1 MRPSQILALTCVL
14 ACRSP
19 AQPAPPVDESD
30 AVEVI
35 ADLDADGLESD
46 IGDPAD
52 IGLSDDDVPDVAAK
66 DLPIWP
72 GFAEMPI
79 LTVSKV
85 IVPPGGCDP
94 YHALP
99 VPPGQSFA
107 GVEPIAWMAFGYADN
122 MTTLRKADGT
132 LGHAP
137 VGFGLAWSKPG
148 EIFKANGLSAL
159 RFDPDGNVTC
169 CCWAIGTEGPYY
181 AVAAAR
187 YGDWLFVGQT
197 CPVKDASPD
206 KLWPI
211 WLKIPVGKGCQGND
225 DSATPL
231 DPPYEDAI
239 LGPMLTCTGFET
251 FSMVALGNDKVL
263 VLWRPDQT
271 KLFREIAVFETGK
284 PVATFPF
291 DPPLPAEHAIVDL
304 VRGNDGLIYVML
316 RDLQWRLRR
325 GTFRAYSDNG
335 KLVRDFGYVPGYP
348 GRMAV
353 AMDGDV
359 YFGVHFGPI
368 YWIEHGT
375 TTPVPLSGT
384 FLNEMRKYAI
394 VVAE

>member
-1 MRPSQILALTCVL
+1 MKTLLSLALACVL
-14 ACRSP
+14 GCRSSVP
-19 AQPAPPVDESD
+19 PAPPVAESD
-30 AVEVI
+30 AGEIV
-35 ADLDADGLESD
+35 ADLDTDGLESD
-46 IGDPAD
+46 VGDVAD
-52 IGLSDDDVPDVAAK
+52 ISFSDVGVPDVASQ

-79 LTVSKV
+79 LSVSKV

-107 GVEPIAWMAFGYADN
+107 GVEPVVWTVNGYSDPAS
-122 MTTLRKADGT
+122 LRTPDGA
-132 LGHAP
+132 LVPAP
-137 VGFGLAWSKPG
+137 VQRGMVWSRPGETISSGGLTALGFGPAG
-148 EIFKANGLSAL
+148 ET
-159 RFDPDGNVTC
+159 TC
-169 CCWAIGTEGPYY
+169 CCWKIYGNDTYLPQAL
-181 AVAAAR
+181 AR
-187 YGDWLFVGQT
+187 HGDWLFASLNCG
-197 CPVKDASPD
+197 VKDPNPFGSGPV
-206 KLWPI
+206 
-211 WLKIPVGKGCQGND
+211 WLKIPVGKGCQGGD
-225 DSATPL
+225 GGEPATPI
-231 DPPYEDAI
+231 DPTQDPV
-239 LGPMLTCTGFET
+239 LGPSAPCNGFET